1 MGPAKVIFQDRKVVF
16 VHHGSVFVR
25 VSPNR
30 LVKSG
35 TEFNHAS
42 SVTGLETSG
51 ADDGSQH
58 VDELTT
64 RIEEV
69 LGDSTGQDANKEN
82 ATTNRDQP
90 DSKLLLHA
98 LVGIKLIFPRKINL
112 PKGEQIRFKLP
123 NKQDWNHGRIVSRGG
138 KASGKYKNWFNIQ
151 LKNTEEEICLDL
163 DNVDEDTNISQA
175 KQAELERLRQFEAY
189 TEVEDTGQQVISTK
203 WVLTSKASGIKARL
217 VARGFEEEL
226 LSQTDSP
233 AIGKSALK
241 LFLAVVASKKWIV
254 KTTDIK
260 CAILQ
265 GLNLERDVFICPPE
279 EAQVPEGAIWKLQ
292 KCLYGLNDGARQFY
306 LSVREHLKL
315 GCTQS
320 SLDPALFATNTSLI

>member
-1 MGPAKVIFQDRKVVF
+1 MVF
-16 VHHGSVFVR
+16 VRHSSVFVR

-35 TEFNHAS
+35 TEFNHAG
-42 SVTGLETSG
+42 SVTGLETG
-51 ADDGSQH
+51 NADDGSQH
-58 VDELTT
+58 VDEQTT

-69 LGDSTGQDANKEN
+69 LGDSTGPDANKEN
-82 ATTNRDQP
+82 ATNGDQP
-90 DSKLLLHA
+90 DNKPGSGTTVCA
-98 LVGIKLIFPRKINL
+98 SGRKINL

-138 KASGKYKNWFNIQ
+138 KASGRYKNWFNIQ
-151 LKNTEEEICLDL
+151 LKNTDEEICLDL
-163 DNVDEDTNISQA
+163 DSVEWERFEDTNVSQA
-175 KQAELERLRQFEAY
+175 KQAELERLRQFGAY

-217 VARGFEEEL
+217 VARGLEEEI

-233 AIGKSALK
+233 TIGKSALK

-260 CAILQ
+260 CAFLQ
-265 GLNLERDVFICPPE
+265 GLNLERDVFICSPK